1 HRIKS
6 FYSSNLFVIDLIFT
20 SSSIVSKFHRLETL
34 ILKNLESKYLGKILK
49 YLTLLPHLFSLTIAL
64 VDCKSNK
71 TTLYRQ
77 TFSLPVLKYCKLS
90 YEECAEPESL
100 LLIINKYITIEH
112 MAIKNSFEFYELDA
126 LLTYVPQLRRFCG
139 VIH

>member
-1 HRIKS
+1 MSFISKLAFERYYTHIIIPNQHRIKS

-34 ILKNLESKYLGKILK
+34 ILKNLESKYLGNILK
-49 YLTLLPHLFSLTIAL
+49 YLTLLPHLFLLTIAV

-77 TFSLPVLKYCKLS
+77 TFSLP
-90 YEECAEPESL
+90 
-100 LLIINKYITIEH
+100 
-112 MAIKNSFEFYELDA
+112 
-126 LLTYVPQLRRFCG
+126 
-139 VIH
+139 